1 MLGAALGIAQQQAA
15 QPAKAVKARVLTGV
29 EHRVVKQAACLD
41 HIDNGGHVIVV
52 LLANDRHQPVLVDV
66 KLRLLQLSR

>member
-1 MLGAALGIAQQQAA
+1 MFGAALGIAQQQAA

-41 HIDNGGHVIVV
+41 HIDNGGHVI
-52 LLANDRHQPVLVDV
+52 ACCWPTTGI
-66 KLRLLQLSR
+66 SRRW